1 MPRLSRLTLVSVL
14 LVGLGICSRAPSQ
27 EPTDNQKRTGSPDST
42 AVSTD
47 GADAEASDGVEE
59 TLSRVRCHDFHPL
72 DDDGGMTIDR
82 ELRVHGIADLDNR
95 DGRTRLLAI
104 ADLVRAL
111 PASVDAVVA
120 GLSDEDL
127 HVRQVAAAALGIA
140 RMTESSEDL
149 EDLLAGDPSPV
160 VRSQAAISL
169 GQMESSA
176 SMEVLHRVRREDP
189 SRDVRHQC
197 ELAIDQIEKEAGATD
212 AHREAFREINAE
224 AFGTVEAGD
233 SAPDF
238 ELLDVDGRPWR
249 LGEANSGRWVVLIW
263 VFADWC
269 PVCHGEFRDLIDS
282 KESFESAGVA
292 VATLECHDR
301 YRCRVMAGRELT
313 PVYWFAKKSPQPLY
327 KSEIWWPHLVD
338 QAGTVAARYGA
349 EPMSF
354 AVHAETINRPTTVI
368 IDPSGTVRFA
378 YRGTYWGDRPT
389 VEQTLEMIRDER
401 FDFEHPDRRGR

>member
-1 MPRLSRLTLVSVL
+1 MIPRLSRLTLLLVF
-14 LVGLGICSRAPSQ
+14 LVGLGIGSRGQSQ
-27 EPTDNQKRTGSPDST
+27 DQTESSGST
-42 AVSTD
+42 AVSAD
-47 GADAEASDGVEE
+47 GSDGESSDGVKEH
-59 TLSRVRCHDFHPL
+59 LDRVRRHTFHPL
-72 DDDGGMTIDR
+72 NDDGGMTIDR

-104 ADLVRAL
+104 AGLVRAL
-111 PASVDAVVA
+111 PGSIDAVIA

-149 EDLLAGDPSPV
+149 ERLLMGDPSPV

-176 SMEVLHRVRREDP
+176 SMDVLHRTRREDP

-212 AHREAFREINAE
+212 AHRESFREMNEE

-238 ELLDVDGRPWR
+238 ELLDADGRCWR

-263 VFADWC
+263 IFADWC

-282 KESFESAGVA
+282 KDSFESAGVA

-301 YRCRVMAGRELT
+301 YRCRVMAGRELA
-313 PVYWFAKKSPQPLY
+313 PEYWFEKKAPQPLY
-327 KSEIWWPHLVD
+327 KSGVWWPHLVD
-338 QAGTVAARYGA
+338 QAGTIAARYGA

-354 AVHAETINRPTTVI
+354 AVHAEYINRPTTVI

-401 FDFEHPDRRGR
+401 FDFEHPNRRGR